1 MERKLKPIA
10 VQQVLKDKGIR
21 LFSPVEFQRTFSVS
35 LRAAQ
40 EFIKDHSQD
49 IFLKMR
55 NGLYALRIEMPADG
69 EIANRVYAPSYISF
83 EYAMARYGIIPETVY
98 TITSA
103 TTRIT
108 REFTVNNKSFE
119 YARIKKQAYRGYR
132 AEKIEGATVLMAEP
146 EKAFVDYYY
155 FVDLKLKSHNDRLNT
170 RKLNKKMVMEY
181 AALFG
186 RPSLLKLVKEVLSC
200 SQPLRGGQDSASLAA
215 KPQMEGAS

>member
-1 MERKLKPIA
+1 MERKLKPIV
-10 VQQVLKDKGIR
+10 VQQVLKDRGIR

-55 NGLYALRIEMPADG
+55 NGLYALRIDLPSDG

-83 EYAMARYGIIPETVY
+83 EYALSRYGIIPETVY

-103 TTRIT
+103 TTRVT
-108 REFTVNNKSFE
+108 RQFTVNNKSFE
-119 YARIKKQAYRGYR
+119 YASIKKPAYRGYR
-132 AEKIEGATVLMAEP
+132 VERIDGVTVLMAEP

-155 FVDLKLKSHNDRLNT
+155 FVDLNLRSHNDRLNT
-170 RKLNKKMVMEY
+170 RTLNKKIVMQY
-181 AALFG
+181 AALFA
-186 RPSLLKLVKEVLSC
+186 RPSLLKLVKEVL
-200 SQPLRGGQDSASLAA
+200 
-215 KPQMEGAS
+215 